1 MNYFTLHRT
10 GFVSTL
16 SLHNPPANFLTT
28 DVLIELSDHLDALD
42 RDPQVRAV
50 VLASS
55 IPDVFAGHYDVGEIL
70 SYARASGI
78 SIDPA
83 TARIALGVVSTIGRI
98 PGLRAVLRSSQ
109 FTGVMALLRY
119 HSIIE
124 RMRSSS
130 TVFVAAVDGAAFGGG
145 LELALACDIRLI
157 TESGRV
163 GLPEVAI
170 GIMPGAGGIQSL
182 LPILGTSRTLEL
194 VLRARPL
201 DAEEAVRLGI
211 FHTLTTPDAL
221 LSAAQ
226 EVAEQ
231 ISSRPAALVRAIKG
245 SVYRHGRIP
254 HRRAA
259 RFEQSE
265 FMSLISKQ
273 SAQTAM
279 EQYAR
284 DVADLETT
292 SAATPFGERLYDQV
306 LSHWIQGRRP
316 AQHYPNSN

>member
-1 MNYFTLHRT
+1 MNYFTVNRT
-10 GFVSTL
+10 GSVSTL
-16 SLHNPPANFLTT
+16 SLHHPPANFLTT

-42 RDPQVRAV
+42 RDPRVRAV

-55 IPDVFAGHYDVGEIL
+55 IPDVFASHYDVGELL
-70 SYARASGI
+70 SYAPASGI
-78 SIDPA
+78 SIDPV
-83 TARIALGVVSTIGRI
+83 TARMALGVVSTIGKI

-130 TVFVAAVDGAAFGGG
+130 IVFVAAVDGTAFGGG

-157 TESGRV
+157 TESSKV

-182 LPILGTSRTLEL
+182 LPNLGMSRTLEL
-194 VLRARPL
+194 VLTARPL

-221 LSAAQ
+221 LAAAQ
-226 EVAEQ
+226 DVAEQ

-245 SVYRHGRIP
+245 SVYRHDRTP

-265 FMSLISKQ
+265 FMSLMSKR
-273 SAQTAM
+273 SARTAM

-284 DVADLETT
+284 DIADLETIP
-292 SAATPFGERLYDQV
+292 AATPFGERLYEQV

-316 AQHYPNSN
+316 AEHYPSN